1 MGDRP
6 PDPLPRSSEGDHGK
20 VFFFV
25 ISLTVFF
32 EEPLNVKDPAA
43 TEANPT
49 LNNPLEIR
57 TSD

>member
-6 PDPLPRSSEGDHGK
+6 PDPLPRSSPGLHGK

-32 EEPLNVKDPAA
+32 EEPRNAREPAGID
-43 TEANPT
+43 ANPT